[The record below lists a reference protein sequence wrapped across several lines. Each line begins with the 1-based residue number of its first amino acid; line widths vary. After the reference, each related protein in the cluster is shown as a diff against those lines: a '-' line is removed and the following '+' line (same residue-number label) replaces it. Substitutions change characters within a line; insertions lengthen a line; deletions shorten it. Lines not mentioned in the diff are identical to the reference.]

1 MDDPTA
7 PDFAMLRAV
16 ESLAQM
22 HDRART
28 RPNAPSPQLDFP
40 IALQSDRLA
49 LRLGETKRSAVE
61 ALLGTGFSYPVRGW
75 HTYAVQARHRAFLS
89 LFYRD
94 GALLGAEVYVPRAQ
108 GPPKIAAAPT
118 GDFRLQPG
126 DVGIGAPI
134 DAVPGFFTPAV
145 GGPARVV
152 YDRAFEAR
160 FQGGV
165 AYAMARKGRIE
176 RLALYANAAS
186 P

>member
-1 MDDPTA
+1 
-7 PDFAMLRAV
+7 MLRAV
-16 ESLAQM
+16 EILAQM

-28 RPNAPSPQLDFP
+28 RPNAPSPQLEFP
-40 IALQSDRLA
+40 IVLQSDRLA
-49 LRLGETKRSAVE
+49 LRLDETTRAAVE

-75 HTYAVQARHRAFLS
+75 HTYAVQAPQRAFLS
-89 LFYRD
+89 LFYRN
-94 GALLGAEVYVPRAQ
+94 GTLLGAEVYVPRAQ
-108 GPPKIAAAPT
+108 GPPKLAPAAT
-118 GDFRLQPG
+118 GDLRLQPG

-134 DAVPGFFTPAV
+134 DAIPSFFTPAV

-160 FQGGV
+160 FQRGV

-176 RLALYANAAS
+176 RLALYAGAAA